1 MSVYCRLKKM
11 SIEKHAFSSHVK
23 DILSKRNINVSQQD
37 ATTLAYRRLRHFIS
51 KAGPL
56 GSPSHSLDHTCLDL
70 AYAGAYLGNLMYHH
84 NNTND
89 MEGSEQAYDMGIA
102 LIERLAEISSMDS
115 SLSSEIDDFV
125 CNIAC
130 NYK

>member
-1 MSVYCRLKKM
+1 MRQT
-11 SIEKHAFSSHVK
+11 
-23 DILSKRNINVSQQD
+23 NVSPKD
-37 ATTLAYRRLRHFIS
+37 AATLAHRRLTHFIS

-56 GSPSHSLDHTCLDL
+56 GSPSHSLDHTCLDM

-102 LIERLAEISSMDS
+102 LIERLAEISSMDPPIV
-115 SLSSEIDDFV
+115 SEVNDFI